1 LPVVRVKVLGRL
13 GALVALA
20 GAVLAPAHATGYWVV
35 AVRWG
40 SVMAGQG
47 SRTAIVT
54 LQDVQVAQEDP
65 DQQPR
70 RVPYAC
76 LSVRDTALGVSADA
90 CPDARFTIAPDFTSA
105 TAAGSTPAPLRRISD
120 GRVIGQTV
128 LHYDVTWVDMS
139 VPGPRAYGSGEVCPS
154 APWAPEWMVWGANP
168 IVDVYSIGSAIGTV
182 SADAIGSVTVD
193 DSTLSWWTALGE
205 SAGVAAFGGVRPD
218 PLTFTPGCAPVT
230 VNPIGV

>member
-1 LPVVRVKVLGRL
+1 VRVNVLGRL

-20 GAVLAPAHATGYWVV
+20 GAVFAPAHATGYWVV

-54 LQDVQVAQEDP
+54 LEDVQVAQEDP

-70 RVPYAC
+70 RIPYAC
-76 LSVRDTALGVSADA
+76 LSVRDNALGLSADA
-90 CPDARFTIAPDFTSA
+90 CPDAQFTIAPDFSSA

-139 VPGPRAYGSGEVCPS
+139 LPGPRAYGYGEMCQS
-154 APWAPEWMVWGANP
+154 APWAPEWMVWDANP
-168 IVDVYSIGSAIGTV
+168 IVDVYSVGSATGTV
-182 SADAIGSVTVD
+182 SADAIGSVPVNQ
-193 DSTLSWWTALGE
+193 STLSWWAGLGE
-205 SAGVAAFGGVRPD
+205 SMGAAAFGEVPTD
-218 PLTFTPGCAPVT
+218 PQTFTPGCAPVT